1 MSEVKNEHT
10 IEQFKTFL
18 EEHNFNPKLVNE
30 TDYEGTEFKCLSFD
44 FPVAR
49 NYETIS
55 VYEDDNLDAI
65 MSSDFMKYRGVC
77 DYEAVWSKE
86 LNRIECEVQDPRID
100 GPNRMFLRR
109 VPSDFEMLEE
119 ITNEF
124 GKTEPAEIL
133 LYANE
138 EIKVTIGYASKEFAF
153 ISAYKEGRHLDI
165 GERTSRFRNT
175 LKIENISVET
185 EEKAKNYLEKLSNS
199 LFFQLDVIY
208 GFTITLAP
216 RRISRTERSLRRRRA
231 FRANIEKRELKLNYE
246 YDKTP
251 LSLYW
256 FAQKNIESPIFAFF
270 AFYQVLEYYF
280 PIYSTIEAKNRIK
293 NLFRDPNFSIDSET
307 DMIKLLNVITAKN
320 ADSIGDEREQLN
332 NVLRNI
338 TTGEEIIEYINSM
351 DFLKEYYT
359 DKKSNKLS
367 DEKLSL
373 SDSNGIISK
382 VSARIYDIR
391 CRIVHNKASEIHKKI
406 LPVTQEE
413 DYLRNEIY
421 LLKFLARKSIFV
433 NSKMLH
439 LN

>member
-1 MSEVKNEHT
+1 MPEAKNKHT

-18 EEHNFNPKLVNE
+18 EEHNFNPKLANE
-30 TDYEGTEFKCLSFD
+30 TDYEGTEFKCISFD
-44 FPVAR
+44 FPIAR
-49 NYETIS
+49 NCETIR

-65 MSSDFMKYRGVC
+65 MTIDFMKYRGVS

-86 LNRIECEVQDPRID
+86 LKRIECEIQDSRID
-100 GPNRMFLRR
+100 GPSRWLLGRI
-109 VPSDFEMLEE
+109 PSDFQVIEE
-119 ITNEF
+119 ITNEL
-124 GKTEPAEIL
+124 GKIEPAEIL
-133 LYANE
+133 LFANE
-138 EIKVTIGYASKEFAF
+138 EIKITIGYASKEFAF

-165 GERTSRFRNT
+165 SERTSRFRNT

-185 EEKAKNYLEKLSNS
+185 EEKAKNYLEKLSNA

-208 GFTITLAP
+208 GLTITLAP
-216 RRISRTERSLRRRRA
+216 GRMSRTERSLRRRRILQPKA
-231 FRANIEKRELKLNYE
+231 EKREIKLNYE

-320 ADSIGDEREQLN
+320 ADSIGDEREQLS

-373 SDSNGIISK
+373 SDFNGIIAKTAS
-382 VSARIYDIR
+382 RIYDIR

-413 DYLRNEIY
+413 KYLRNEIY
-421 LLKFLARKSIFV
+421 LLKFLARKSIFI
-433 NSKMLH
+433 NSKTLH
-439 LN
+439 LD

>member
-1 MSEVKNEHT
+1 MTEVKNEHT
-10 IEQFKTFL
+10 IEQFKFFL
-18 EEHNFNPKLVNE
+18 EEHNFNPKLSNE
-30 TDYEGTEFKCLSFD
+30 TDYNGSEFKCISFD
-44 FPVAR
+44 FPIAR
-49 NYETIS
+49 NCETIK
-55 VYEDDNLDAI
+55 VYEYDNLDAI
-65 MSSDFMKYRGVC
+65 MSIDFMKYKGVS

-86 LNRIECEVQDPRID
+86 LKRIKCEFLDPRID
-100 GPNRMFLRR
+100 VPNRWLLGRFS
-109 VPSDFEMLEE
+109 SDFQVIEE

-133 LYANE
+133 LFANE
-138 EIKVTIGYASKEFAF
+138 EIKITIGYASKEFAF

-165 GERTSRFRNT
+165 SERTSRFRNT

-185 EEKAKNYLEKLSNS
+185 EQKAKNYLEKLSNA

-216 RRISRTERSLRRRRA
+216 SRISRTERSLIRKRVLQPKA
-231 FRANIEKRELKLNYE
+231 EKREIKLNYE
-246 YDKTP
+246 YDKIP

-320 ADSIGDEREQLN
+320 ADSIGDEREQLS

-351 DFLKEYYT
+351 DFLKEYYN

-373 SDSNGIISK
+373 SDFNGIITKTAS
-382 VSARIYDIR
+382 RIYDIR
-391 CRIVHNKASEIHKKI
+391 CRIVHNKASETHKKI

-413 DYLRNEIY
+413 KYLRNEIY

-433 NSKMLH
+433 NSKILH
-439 LN
+439 LD

>member
-1 MSEVKNEHT
+1 M
-10 IEQFKTFL
+10 
-18 EEHNFNPKLVNE
+18 
-30 TDYEGTEFKCLSFD
+30 
-44 FPVAR
+44 
-49 NYETIS
+49 
-55 VYEDDNLDAI
+55 
-65 MSSDFMKYRGVC
+65 
-77 DYEAVWSKE
+77 
-86 LNRIECEVQDPRID
+86 
-100 GPNRMFLRR
+100 
-109 VPSDFEMLEE
+109 
-119 ITNEF
+119 
-124 GKTEPAEIL
+124 
-133 LYANE
+133 
-138 EIKVTIGYASKEFAF
+138 
-153 ISAYKEGRHLDI
+153 
-165 GERTSRFRNT
+165 
-175 LKIENISVET
+175 
-185 EEKAKNYLEKLSNS
+185 
-199 LFFQLDVIY
+199 
-208 GFTITLAP
+208 
-216 RRISRTERSLRRRRA
+216 
-231 FRANIEKRELKLNYE
+231 
-246 YDKTP
+246 
-251 LSLYW
+251 SLYW